1 MPCESLRDF
10 EGANQSR
17 CAIERTASTLHC
29 WLRVRRG
36 LAGEF
41 TLRGLIAILRPHSCE
56 VTVLVW
62 RSLIDL
68 LMLTRIRSQVHARSR
83 LWKSAPLALS
93 FAFALSACHLR
104 ARHPEQDSQLEIEK
118 VVLYRNGV
126 GYFDYIGF
134 VEQGRLRLRVPREH
148 LNDILKSLT
157 VVDPHGQV
165 LRVSMPLDAT
175 AFSHQQ
181 AFAKDQLHEIL
192 GGLRGTPVELGL
204 KRKFQKKLK
213 GRIFAVEALPTQ
225 SLELGKSSQKTF
237 EELLVPSEIDYRVSL
252 LNDKGIVSTKLS
264 MVESIHLLER
274 GIRLSLNRALDS
286 SSGQSSMQLVDVDIF
301 VSDAGA
307 REVEV
312 SYVVEAPV
320 WKPTYRVVIPGDGK
334 NQVLLQGWAVVHNM
348 SGEDWNDVELSLAA
362 GAPIAFRYDMHRP
375 SRVTRQDLS
384 WMHGQKQ
391 VDVAVGDASQ
401 AASADDEAGLEKS
414 EAPAAPALEEA
425 AEEMD
430 EIAEAPMAERRRKR
444 KKAMPD
450 SAPQNKERRPARTAM
465 PDLARSVPASKQAS
479 NLAGLTKIDL
489 AQRLSIP
496 QGRSSMLAF
505 VNERVPG
512 KAALLYRAGGAGPG
526 YANHPYR
533 VLRFRNETPLLL
545 ESGPI
550 SLYAGG
556 TFVGEGIADP
566 IGSGAWATIPYAVE
580 TEIEVVSD
588 VVEEDSPLRV
598 LRISSGVLEV
608 EQFAQSKLTWRV
620 QGPAKPKARSIY
632 IDQMRSGPR
641 YELVS
646 PSPDSGSVEVFPDFY
661 RLHVEIPPNKQ
672 RTSIDV
678 VEKTPSSFNLSIWD
692 GRAIELL
699 EYALSGSNLSQEN
712 KARLTPIVELRRKLG
727 AIDTKL
733 RALGQQRSDLEFHAE
748 QIRRN
753 LRAIEKDRAAKD
765 LRKELSTQLLSRSNK
780 IDALGRKIVALRSE
794 RLEKRLKLETLMQEI
809 DLDLVPPKKRPPQAL
824 EKAGPPPKAQTP
836 PAQIAPKTKPRPRK

>member
-1 MPCESLRDF
+1 MVQLRRH
-10 EGANQSR
+10 SR
-17 CAIERTASTLHC
+17 TL
-29 WLRVRRG
+29 G
-36 LAGEF
+36 
-41 TLRGLIAILRPHSCE
+41 S
-56 VTVLVW
+56 
-62 RSLIDL
+62 
-68 LMLTRIRSQVHARSR
+68 
-83 LWKSAPLALS
+83 LALS
-93 FAFALSACHLR
+93 FGLTLSGCHLR
-104 ARHPEQDSQLEIEK
+104 ARHPQQDSQLEIEK

-175 AFSHQQ
+175 AFSHQE
-181 AFAKDQLHEIL
+181 AFAQEQLHEIL
-192 GGLRGTPVELGL
+192 GALRGTPVELGL
-204 KRKFQKKLK
+204 TRKFHKKLK
-213 GRIFAVEALPTQ
+213 GRIFAVEPLPSQ
-225 SLELGKSSQKTF
+225 SLVPALLKS
-237 EELLVPSEIDYRVSL
+237 EEDPTIEPSVVDYRVSL
-252 LNDKGIVSTKLS
+252 LSDQGIVSTRLS
-264 MVESIHLLER
+264 RVDSIHLLDQ

-301 VSDAGA
+301 VSNAGA
-307 REVEV
+307 REVSV

-348 SGEDWNDVELSLAA
+348 SGDDWNDVQLSLAA

-384 WMHGQKQ
+384 WIHRQKQ
-391 VDVAVGDASQ
+391 VEVAVGDATHARPQ
-401 AASADDEAGLEKS
+401 APEVAAE
-414 EAPAAPALEEA
+414 AAPEMEASKLEEVQEEA
-425 AEEMD
+425 AFD
-430 EIAEAPMAERRRKR
+430 DAESAVKR
-444 KKAMPD
+444 KKRAPERKSEKRVNRPS
-450 SAPQNKERRPARTAM
+450 SAPM
-465 PDLARSVPASKQAS
+465 PDLARSVPASKEAS
-479 NLAGLTKIDL
+479 HLGGLTKITL
-489 AQRLSIP
+489 GQRLTIP

-512 KAALLYRAGGAGPG
+512 KAALLYRSGGAGPG

-533 VLRFRNETPLLL
+533 VLRFRNQTPLLL

-580 TEIEVVSD
+580 TDIEVVSD

-608 EQFAQSKLTWRV
+608 EQFSQSKLTWRV

-632 IDQMRSGPR
+632 IDQMKSGPR

-646 PSPDSGSVEVFPDFY
+646 PAPDSPGVEVFPDFY

-678 VEKTPSSFNLSIWD
+678 VEKTPSSFTLSIWD

-699 EYALSGSNLSQEN
+699 EYALNASEISAKHRQAL
-712 KARLTPIVELRRKLG
+712 APIVGLRKSLG
-727 AIDTKL
+727 EIDTKL
-733 RALGQQRSDLEFHAE
+733 RALTQQRSDLEFHAD

-753 LRAIEKDRAAKD
+753 LQAIAKDRAAKD
-765 LRKELSTQLLSRSNK
+765 LRKELNAQLMSRSNK
-780 IDALGRKIVALRSE
+780 IDALGRKIVSLRSE
-794 RLEKRLKLETLMQEI
+794 RLEKRLNLERMIQRI
-809 DLDLVPPKKRPPQAL
+809 DLELVPPKKKKVSPPRKPGSNP
-824 EKAGPPPKAQTP
+824 KAPAPPPRKTG
-836 PAQIAPKTKPRPRK
+836 QIQPKNPKKR